1 MAVPKQSSILRS
13 SFSRSAATLLGLML
27 LVATL
32 AISPLFAQDQSSQQP
47 TSSGAQQQPSDQ
59 NPPEAGGP
67 QGEVSP
73 MAIPKKK
80 DEPPPPPK
88 PKFKQPE
95 GLSNYSLQVNTSLV
109 TVPVIVTTKKGEFIP
124 GLKKDNF
131 KILED
136 GVPQQITSFQQTEAP
151 ITAVLLLEFAATHYS
166 FMYDMLNN
174 AYGFAQSLKPQ
185 DWVAVIAYDMH
196 PYIVQDFTQDK
207 SKVLG
212 ALNTLRI
219 PGFRE
224 TNEFD
229 ALYDTLDRLE
239 RIPGRKYIILISS
252 GVDTF
257 SKKNFD
263 TVLKKIKASPD
274 VTIFPI
280 STGFFFRE
288 MADPYLNPGDVM
300 PGQTDRLDYLQA
312 DNEMNTFARLTGG
325 KAYFPRFTGQVPEIV
340 GDISNTI
347 RNEYAIAYHPSN
359 SKQDGTYRKIR
370 VELVDPTTGGPIR
383 MNVNGKP
390 EKDYK
395 IIAREGY
402 TAKREVE

>member
-1 MAVPKQSSILRS
+1 MFPRRSFGVLPLLDKLATLVGLLLLAGAILSTRLSAQSSAPAQQS
-13 SFSRSAATLLGLML
+13 GGAA
-27 LVATL
+27 A
-32 AISPLFAQDQSSQQP
+32 
-47 TSSGAQQQPSDQ
+47 QQPSDQ
-59 NPPEAGGP
+59 VPAEAGGP
-67 QGEVSP
+67 QGEVGP
-73 MAIPKKK
+73 MAVPKKK
-80 DEPPPPPK
+80 EEPPPPPK
-88 PKFKQPE
+88 PKFKTPE
-95 GLSNYSLQVNTSLV
+95 GLTNYSLQVNVPLV
-109 TVPVIVTTKKGEFIP
+109 TVPVTVVTKHGEFIP
-124 GLKKDNF
+124 GLKKEDF
-131 KILED
+131 RILED
-136 GVPQQITSFQQTEAP
+136 GVPQKITSFSQAEAP
-151 ITAVLLLEFAATHYS
+151 ITAVLLVEFAATHYS
-166 FMYDMLNN
+166 FIYDMLNN
-174 AYGFAQSLKPQ
+174 AYGFAQSLKPN

-196 PYIVQDFTQDK
+196 PYIIQDFTQDK
-207 SKVLG
+207 GAVLG
-212 ALNTLRI
+212 ALNQLRI

-239 RIPGRKYIILISS
+239 RLPGRKYIILISS

-263 TVLKKIKASPD
+263 TVLKKVKATPD

-288 MADPYLNPGDVM
+288 QADPYLDPADVM

-312 DNEMNTFARLTGG
+312 DNEMNAFARLTGG
-325 KAYFPRFTGQVPEIV
+325 KAYFPRFTGQVREVV

-347 RNEYAIAYHPSN
+347 RNEYALAYHPSN
-359 SKQDGTYRKIR
+359 QKQDGTYRKIK
-370 VELVDPTTGGPIR
+370 VELIDPTTGGPIN
-383 MNVNGKP
+383 MHVNGKP